1 MSQLSQRPQFY
12 VFPNQL
18 TSAGG
23 AAATL
28 DVVEFGEVFLIRLL
42 AVTPGLPGNSISF
55 ETIVAGDNTVLSV
68 SVVGSAITVNCG
80 TDGGGATTTT
90 LTDMVN
96 ALEATPAFN
105 ALCTITLVA
114 NMPDTI
120 FVFGFPTTFLHGGT
134 GGGSSLQQG
143 LTIKI
148 DPDAPFLLTGVV
160 VWNSNPDLG
169 NQFDGQAALRFQRP
183 DGRYI
188 QRALTSTNLLFPGNQ
203 YNQGLTPNVALR
215 SPIRPGVLYPPNS
228 VITLDILGLPTD
240 ESVLQLL
247 TIVFCGI
254 NLYQAGSIWD
264 PKYPAKWKPRT
275 YLDNLTIPSY
285 SSFNGPS
292 VNNIFNVQNDA
303 DFVWQAG
310 VYTDFGAGTSGDTP
324 IAQLRNLGVIFRDY
338 TYKPYM
344 NAYVPIGLV
353 FPFLSAQAPGYLY
366 PEIYIPRNGQM
377 LFDIAPLTGNEAPP
391 AGPPITVVLGLKGM
405 KVYPQ

>member
-18 TSAGG
+18 TEGG
-23 AAATL
+23 TFAKL
-28 DVVEFGEVFLIRLL
+28 NVVEPAFESFLFTLT
-42 AVTPGLPGNSISF
+42 AVNPGSGGNSISF
-55 ETIVAGDNTVLSV
+55 QIIIGGVGVVVN
-68 SVVGSAITVNCG
+68 VVGNAIT
-80 TDGGGATTTT
+80 ATSPLSTPLST
-90 LTDMVN
+90 LVA
-96 ALEATPAFN
+96 ALQAVPAFN
-105 ALCTITLVA
+105 ALVTISNEAVPSLFYGSF
-114 NMPDTI
+114 DTQ
-120 FVFGFPTTFLHGGT
+120 FLAGGT
-134 GGGSSLQQG
+134 GGGAALQQG

-148 DPDAPFLLTGVV
+148 DQDAPFLLTGVC
-160 VWNSNPDLG
+160 VWCSNPDVTTV
-169 NQFDGQAALRFQRP
+169 FDGQAALRFQRP

-203 YNQGLTPNVALR
+203 YNQGLTPNAALR

-228 VITLDILGLPTD
+228 VITLDILGLPAD
-240 ESVLQLL
+240 ADLQLL

-344 NAYVPIGLV
+344 NDYVPIGLV

-391 AGPPITVVLGLKGM
+391 AGPPVTVVLGLKGM
-405 KVYPQ
+405 KVYAQ

>member
-1 MSQLSQRPQFY
+1 MSQLTQRPQFY

-18 TSAGG
+18 TEGG
-23 AAATL
+23 TFAKL
-28 DVVEFGEVFLIRLL
+28 NVVEPAFESFLFTLT
-42 AVTPGLPGNSISF
+42 AVTAGSGGNAISF
-55 ETIVAGDNTVLSV
+55 AIVIGGVGVTVA
-68 SVVGSAITVNCG
+68 VVGNAIT
-80 TDGGGATTTT
+80 ATSPLSTPLSDLVT
-90 LTDMVN
+90 

-105 ALCTITLVA
+105 ALVTISNEAVPNL
-114 NMPDTI
+114 
-120 FVFGFPTTFLHGGT
+120 FYGGFTQTFLAGGT
-134 GGGSSLQQG
+134 GGGSALQEG

-148 DPDAPFLLTGVV
+148 DPDAPFLLTGVC
-160 VWNSNPDLG
+160 VWNSNPAMATV
-169 NQFDGQAALRFQRP
+169 FEGQAALRFQRP

-188 QRALTSTNLLFPGNQ
+188 QRALTATDLLFPGNQ
-203 YNQGLTPNVALR
+203 YNAGLTPNAGLR
-215 SPIRPGVLYPPNS
+215 GPLRPGILYPPNS
-228 VITLDILGLPTD
+228 VITLDILGLPSD
-240 ESVLQLL
+240 SDLQLL

-254 NLYQAGSIWD
+254 NLYQEGSIWA
-264 PKYPAKWKPRT
+264 PKYPGKFTARP

-285 SSFNGPS
+285 NTISGPA

-310 VYTDFGAGTSGDTP
+310 VYTDFGAGTTGDTP

-344 NAYVPIGLV
+344 NNYVPIGIV

-391 AGPPITVVLGLKGM
+391 AGPPVTVVLGLKGM

>member
-1 MSQLSQRPQFY
+1 MSQLTQRPQFY

-18 TSAGG
+18 TEGG
-23 AAATL
+23 TFAKL
-28 DVVEFGEVFLIRLL
+28 DVVEPAFESFLFTLT
-42 AVTPGLPGNSISF
+42 AVNAGSAGNLISF
-55 ETIVAGDNTVLSV
+55 QLIVGGVGVTV
-68 SVVGSAITVNCG
+68 SVVGNAISATSPL
-80 TDGGGATTTT
+80 
-90 LTDMVN
+90 LTPLGDLVN
-96 ALEATPAFN
+96 ALQATPAFN
-105 ALCTITLVA
+105 ALVTISNEAISTLPYGPF
-114 NMPDTI
+114 NQ
-120 FVFGFPTTFLHGGT
+120 TFLHGGS
-134 GGGSSLQQG
+134 GGGSALEQG

-148 DPDAPFLLTGVV
+148 DPDAPFLLTGVC
-160 VWNSNPDLG
+160 VWNSNPDIDTV
-169 NQFDGQAALRFQRP
+169 FDGQAALRFQRP

-203 YNQGLTPNVALR
+203 YNQGLTPNAALR

-228 VITLDILGLPTD
+228 VITLDILGLP
-240 ESVLQLL
+240 SSASLQLL

-254 NLYQAGSIWD
+254 NLYQTGSIWD
-264 PKYPAKWKPRT
+264 PKYPAKWKGRT

-285 SSFNGPS
+285 SSFNGAS

-303 DFVWQAG
+303 DFVWQVG

-344 NAYVPIGLV
+344 NDYVPIGLV